1 VPAMEIA
8 AQAERY
14 VSPPTPISRGPIR
27 GCPECGSDRS
37 VEIDLCD
44 VCFAELGERDG
55 AGSGPLFWDLDFAEY
70 RFEAGSV

>member
-1 VPAMEIA
+1 MPSGTSLPHPNLTGAD
-8 AQAERY
+8 
-14 VSPPTPISRGPIR
+14 PR

-55 AGSGPLFWDLDFAEY
+55 ASSGPLFWDLD
-70 RFEAGSV
+70 